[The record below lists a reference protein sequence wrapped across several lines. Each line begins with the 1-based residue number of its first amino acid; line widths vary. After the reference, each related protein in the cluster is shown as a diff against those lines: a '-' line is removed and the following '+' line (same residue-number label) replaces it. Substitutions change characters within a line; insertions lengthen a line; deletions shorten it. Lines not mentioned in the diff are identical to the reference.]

1 MIMMSR
7 YSTTINDILQDE
19 DAKNE
24 LLKALSTYP
33 LYKPKNPENFSRV
46 PTREEL
52 NTKILNYY
60 RWYEIGSE
68 TVGRFLF
75 DLKATM
81 ELIMP
86 YYNQKFKSIDIMNEI
101 DDIFGNLDVT
111 ESYEENRTGNV
122 KNNSSATS
130 TSDVTSENKTNS
142 EMSTNGRNVN
152 AKTPQ
157 SQLSVKTIDKI
168 SSASEM
174 SWNED
179 SNNSNATSNDKSN
192 STSETRGNANQ
203 DTTDKITHSLHRKGN
218 QGVNTYAHDMLEFR
232 NLIMNVEQ
240 EIINDPELAKCF
252 MLIW

>member
-1 MIMMSR
+1 MMSR

-19 DAKNE
+19 FAKNE
-24 LLKALSTYP
+24 LLRALSTYP
-33 LYKPKNPENFSRV
+33 LYEPKNPENYSRI
-46 PTREEL
+46 PSREEL
-52 NTKILNYY
+52 NTKILNFY

-75 DLKATM
+75 DLQSTM

-86 YYNQKFKSIDIMNEI
+86 YYNQKFKSIDIMNDI

-111 ESYEENRTGNV
+111 ESYEEKRTGNV

-142 EMSTNGRNVN
+142 TMSDNGRNVN

-157 SQLSVKTIDKI
+157 SQLKVKNIDDV
-168 SSASEM
+168 SAASEM
-174 SWNED
+174 SWNEN
-179 SNNSNATSNDKSN
+179 SSNSNASSNDKSN
-192 STSETRGNANQ
+192 SKSQTTGNASQ
-203 DTTDKITHSLHRKGN
+203 DTNDTVTHTLHRKGN

-232 NLIMNVEQ
+232 DLIMNVEQ
-240 EIINDPELAKCF
+240 EIINDPELVKCF
-252 MLIW
+252 SLIW